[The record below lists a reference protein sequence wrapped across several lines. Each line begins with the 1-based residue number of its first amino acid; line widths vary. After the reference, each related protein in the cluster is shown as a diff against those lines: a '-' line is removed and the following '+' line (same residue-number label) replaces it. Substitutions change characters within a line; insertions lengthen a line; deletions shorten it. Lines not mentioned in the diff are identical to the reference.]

1 MESTKDSTGF
11 FIEPPSWLETPL
23 EGKLW
28 QLNSYLLVLE
38 FHFIPNMQLPCLG
51 GVKWQLHFGGLCFS
65 QILAIQIRY
74 PNAYFAQI
82 FIIEGYVYA
91 ILVDY

>member
-1 MESTKDSTGF
+1 
-11 FIEPPSWLETPL
+11 
-23 EGKLW
+23 
-28 QLNSYLLVLE
+28 
-38 FHFIPNMQLPCLG
+38 MQLLWR
-51 GVKWQLHFGGLCFS
+51 GVKWQLHFGGLYFS

-82 FIIEGYVYA
+82 FVIEGYLYA

>member
-1 MESTKDSTGF
+1 MA
-11 FIEPPSWLETPL
+11 
-23 EGKLW
+23 
-28 QLNSYLLVLE
+28 LNSYLLVLE
-38 FHFIPNMQLPCLG
+38 FHILPNVQLLWRD
-51 GVKWQLHFGGLCFS
+51 VKWQLHFGGLYFS

-82 FIIEGYVYA
+82 FIIEGYLYA